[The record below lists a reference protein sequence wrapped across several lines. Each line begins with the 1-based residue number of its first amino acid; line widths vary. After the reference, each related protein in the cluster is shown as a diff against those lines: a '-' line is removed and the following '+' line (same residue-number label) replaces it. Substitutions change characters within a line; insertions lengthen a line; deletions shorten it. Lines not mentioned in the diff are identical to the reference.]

1 MSRYDAR
8 ERATKSTPFRF
19 VATKETKRERE
30 IHATERLRTR
40 LSFSSDFASPPKSFS
55 PIEIRTRE
63 RKKERKNDE
72 VYSSLLLSSIINSSS
87 LYIVLM
93 NYVKSVVSASVSLGQ
108 FYRYL
113 VRIHHG
119 TPRRRERRVQIPFHD
134 DEEEVKEK
142 REERSKTSA
151 SLNALKKGAHINV
164 PSVSA
169 ARTNKSSF
177 VVFEGEKGSALM
189 VRRWFKTRSRS

>member
-93 NYVKSVVSASVSLGQ
+93 NYVYICRLCECIARAVLSVSRSYSSRDSSTQ
-108 FYRYL
+108 RTTSFKFHCTTTTKKVKRN
-113 VRIHHG
+113 
-119 TPRRRERRVQIPFHD
+119 ERRA
-134 DEEEVKEK
+134 K
-142 REERSKTSA
+142 R
-151 SLNALKKGAHINV
+151 AL
-164 PSVSA
+164 
-169 ARTNKSSF
+169 
-177 VVFEGEKGSALM
+177 L
-189 VRRWFKTRSRS
+189 

>member
-72 VYSSLLLSSIINSSS
+72 VYSSLLLSSSSNSSS
-87 LYIVLM
+87 LHIVLM
-93 NYVKSVVSASVSLGQ
+93 NYAYICRLRECIARAVLSVSRS
-108 FYRYL
+108 YSSRDA
-113 VRIHHG
+113 
-119 TPRRRERRVQIPFHD
+119 ERQEFKFHFTTTKKKK
-134 DEEEVKEK
+134 VK
-142 REERSKTSA
+142 RNERG
-151 SLNALKKGAHINV
+151 ALKESKKEH
-164 PSVSA
+164 
-169 ARTNKSSF
+169 T
-177 VVFEGEKGSALM
+177 
-189 VRRWFKTRSRS
+189 